1 MEFEPSNT
9 AMLSMN
15 FLLKYE
21 LGILEGKGENAGKN
35 MLMKQIQYKLNLL
48 SIKTIYKTCAI
59 RFLMSQTFKKAKNY
73 QNLTTESGSKQRYSL
88 LQEKVVIQI
97 VCLRTQAGSKK
108 ARFQLDLK
116 GGLWVFRK
124 SQKKISIASDQH
136 YLSYVKNQRGGVNW
150 PPPPAGIG
158 LKPLIYLE

>member
-21 LGILEGKGENAGKN
+21 LGILEEKGENAGEN

-59 RFLMSQTFKKAKNY
+59 RFLMS
-73 QNLTTESGSKQRYSL
+73 
-88 LQEKVVIQI
+88 
-97 VCLRTQAGSKK
+97 
-108 ARFQLDLK
+108 
-116 GGLWVFRK
+116 
-124 SQKKISIASDQH
+124 
-136 YLSYVKNQRGGVNW
+136 
-150 PPPPAGIG
+150 
-158 LKPLIYLE
+158 